1 MIKVCFSG
9 DNENIRLVMTGHSD
23 YKENGQ
29 LIVCSA
35 VSAIFYTL
43 LGYLKNTYR
52 DSLIIN
58 SVESGMADIMCK
70 SGDTEPFRMAC
81 IGLLQ
86 ISECYPGQISIQ
98 NKIWE
103 SVFCKGKNT
112 KKKG

>member
-1 MIKVCFSG
+1 MIKVCFTKE
-9 DNENIRLVMTGHSD
+9 DNDIRLVMTGHSD

-43 LGYLKNTYR
+43 LGYLKNSYGEK
-52 DSLIIN
+52 LIIN
-58 SVESGMADIMCK
+58 SIESGMTDIVCRDC
-70 SGDTEPFRMAC
+70 DTEPFRMAC

-98 NKIWE
+98 NGIWD
-103 SVFCKGKNT
+103 SRICKKHT
-112 KKKG
+112 AKKKG

>member
-1 MIKVCFSG
+1 MINVCFKREG
-9 DNENIRLVMTGHSD
+9 NNTRLVIMGHSD
-23 YKENGQ
+23 FKANGQ

-52 DSLIIN
+52 DKLKIN
-58 SVESGMADIMCK
+58 CLESGFADIECRDC
-70 SGDTEPFRMAC
+70 DTEPFRMAC

-86 ISECYPGQISIQ
+86 ISECYPGQMSIQ
-98 NKIWE
+98 NKIWA
-103 SVFCKGKNT
+103 SGVCKGKII

>member
-1 MIKVCFSG
+1 MINICFSKDREG
-9 DNENIRLVMTGHSD
+9 ARLVMTGHSD
-23 YKENGQ
+23 YKVNGQ

-52 DSLIIN
+52 DKLIIN
-58 SVESGMADIMCK
+58 CLESGFTDIVCEDC
-70 SGDTEPFRMAC
+70 DTEPFRMAC

-98 NKIWE
+98 NKIWD
-103 SVFCKGKNT
+103 SALCKAQIT

>member
-1 MIKVCFSG
+1 MIRVCFSRVDG
-9 DNENIRLVMTGHSD
+9 GVRLTMTGHSD
-23 YKENGQ
+23 FKANGQ

-52 DSLIIN
+52 DKLKIN
-58 SVESGMADIMCK
+58 ILESGMTDIICDGCD
-70 SGDTEPFRMAC
+70 SEPFRMAC

-98 NKIWE
+98 NKIWD
-103 SVFCKGKNT
+103 SALCKRTVDK
-112 KKKG
+112 

>member
-1 MIKVCFSG
+1 MINVCFARDG
-9 DNENIRLVMTGHSD
+9 ENTRLVVTGHSD
-23 YKENGQ
+23 YKVNGQ

-52 DSLIIN
+52 DKLKIN
-58 SVESGMADIMCK
+58 CIESGFADIECNCC
-70 SGDTEPFRMAC
+70 DTEPFRMAC

-86 ISECYPGQISIQ
+86 ISECYPGQICIQ

-103 SVFCKGKNT
+103 SVFCKGKT
-112 KKKG
+112 AKKRG